1 MKCEKEGSFMKKA
14 FYWVL
19 FSLSALLP
27 FGLGW
32 LINWLDALRAQTFDF
47 SCFVWIFFSLAAGGA
62 VIGSFLVLHRT
73 VGKWFTPLLL
83 CVIYVAYLI
92 LASVVYFAIPQNV
105 YTLTFAALGAGLFF
119 VEMLHSA
126 VTGRNKQR

>member
-1 MKCEKEGSFMKKA
+1 MKKA
-14 FYWVL
+14 IYWAL

-32 LINWLDALRAQTFDF
+32 LTDWLGALRAQMFDF
-47 SCFVWIFFSLAAGGA
+47 RFFLWLLFAVAAGGA

>member
-1 MKCEKEGSFMKKA
+1 MKKA

-32 LINWLDALRAQTFDF
+32 LINWLDALRAQTFEV
-47 SCFVWIFFSLAAGGA
+47 SLFFWLLFAVAAGGA

-119 VEMLHSA
+119 VEMLYSA
-126 VTGRNKQR
+126 MTGRDKKQSC

>member
-1 MKCEKEGSFMKKA
+1 MDHWDEMRKGGKFYEKSF
-14 FYWVL
+14 L
-19 FSLSALLP
+19 
-27 FGLGW
+27 LGW

>member
-1 MKCEKEGSFMKKA
+1 MKKA

-105 YTLTFAALGAGLFF
+105 YT
-119 VEMLHSA
+119 
-126 VTGRNKQR
+126 Q

>member
-1 MKCEKEGSFMKKA
+1 MKKY

>member
-1 MKCEKEGSFMKKA
+1 MKKA
-14 FYWVL
+14 FYWAL

-62 VIGSFLVLHRT
+62 LIGGFLVLHHLG
-73 VGKWFTPLLL
+73 GKWFAPLLL
-83 CVIYVAYLI
+83 CVVYVALI
-92 LASVVYFAIPQNV
+92 LASVAYFAIPQNA
-105 YTLTFAALGAGLFF
+105 YALTFEALGAGLFF
-119 VEMLHSA
+119 VETLHSA
-126 VTGRNKQR
+126 VAGRNKQR

>member
-1 MKCEKEGSFMKKA
+1 MKKA

-32 LINWLDALRAQTFDF
+32 ITNWLDALRAQTFDF

>member
-1 MKCEKEGSFMKKA
+1 MKKA

-105 YTLTFAALGAGLFF
+105 YTLTFAALGAGLFY

-126 VTGRNKQR
+126 VAGRNKQR

>member
-1 MKCEKEGSFMKKA
+1 MKKA

-62 VIGSFLVLHRT
+62 VIGSFLVLLRT

>member
-1 MKCEKEGSFMKKA
+1 MKKA

-105 YTLTFAALGAGLFF
+105 YTLTLAALGAGLFF

>member
-1 MKCEKEGSFMKKA
+1 MKKA

-32 LINWLDALRAQTFDF
+32 LINWLDALRAQTFEV
-47 SCFVWIFFSLAAGGA
+47 SLFFWLLFAVAAGGA

-119 VEMLHSA
+119 VEMLDSA
-126 VTGRNKQR
+126 MTGRDKKQSC